1 MRRPGSRKGREKWK
15 HRLKAGLMAEHL
27 EGLQKVKA
35 KQTQDRSD
43 SLMLASLGGGVG
55 QATKWER
62 VVPNMA
68 TRVKL
73 HKLKLGVVPHTKWAK
88 HQQLV
93 IRGKWGRMSPGERA
107 EFLKCPCGAGKQ
119 TITHVLKGC
128 PVAHHTLVSGL
139 AQVPGVTAFDKFSAV
154 LSAEDVLHSDIQ
166 VILGNVEKL
175 PDVL

>member
-1 MRRPGSRKGREKWK
+1 MSYIYIIEV
-15 HRLKAGLMAEHL
+15 
-27 EGLQKVKA
+27 Q
-35 KQTQDRSD
+35 SD
-43 SLMLASLGGGVG
+43 GLMLASLGDGVG
-55 QATKWER
+55 QAAKWER

-93 IRGKWGRMSPGERA
+93 INRKWGRMSSLERA
-107 EFLKCPCGAGKQ
+107 GFLQCPCGAEKQ

-128 PVAHHTLVSGL
+128 PVAHRTLVSGL
-139 AQVPGVTAFDKFSAV
+139 AHVPGLTAFDKFSTV
-154 LSAEDVLHSDIQ
+154 LSVEDVLHSDIQ
-166 VILGNVEKL
+166 IILGNVEKL

>member
-1 MRRPGSRKGREKWK
+1 MS
-15 HRLKAGLMAEHL
+15 
-27 EGLQKVKA
+27 Q
-35 KQTQDRSD
+35 
-43 SLMLASLGGGVG
+43 
-55 QATKWER
+55 
-62 VVPNMA
+62 
-68 TRVKL
+68 
-73 HKLKLGVVPHTKWAK
+73 LGVVPHTKWAK

-93 IRGKWGRMSPGERA
+93 ISRKWGRMSPGERV

-154 LSAEDVLHSDIQ
+154 LSAEDVLRMHSDIQ

-175 PDVL
+175 PYVL